1 MNNTK
6 MLYFDKID
14 VSEEIGVYK
23 TSASKECHIGH
34 YWYFLNKRF
43 RFQPYVC
50 NWCHALLMM
59 FRNLSNIALLKIQNA
74 DYCCIITGINRS
86 KATKL
91 LQNIDLTEKS
101 GTL

>member
-6 MLYFDKID
+6 MLHFEKID
-14 VSEEIGVYK
+14 VSEGIGVYK
-23 TSASKECHIGH
+23 TSASKECDIGH

-50 NWCHALLMM
+50 NWCHALLMFM
-59 FRNLSNIALLKIQNA
+59 SLSNIALLKIKNA

-91 LQNIDLTEKS
+91 LQNIDSTEKS